1 MCLLES
7 ASRRSYVGSRYPN
20 GCIIMS
26 KFIALILAA
35 TALAGCCVS
44 GHGCYSPL
52 PGVPLAWQG
61 FGPAPTETVQ
71 LTEDRPSQL
80 TERPRKATRSRK
92 EIIVGPIGEMAAE
105 PKRKLEG
112 IDALVQQEAADR
124 ADEEK
129 LAKRLM
135 ICSNCLPARSNDDA
149 TGRSTR

>member
-1 MCLLES
+1 
-7 ASRRSYVGSRYPN
+7 
-20 GCIIMS
+20 MS
-26 KFIALILAA
+26 KFIVLILAA
-35 TALAGCCVS
+35 TALGGCCVS

-61 FGPAPTETVQ
+61 FAPAPTEAVQ
-71 LTEDRPSQL
+71 LTEDRPIQL
-80 TERPRKATRSRK
+80 TEDRPRKATRSKK
-92 EIIVGPIGEMAAE
+92 EIIVGPIGEMAAG

-124 ADEEK
+124 VDEEK

-135 ICSNCLPARSNDDA
+135 ICSNCLPARSNDEA

>member
-1 MCLLES
+1 
-7 ASRRSYVGSRYPN
+7 
-20 GCIIMS
+20 MS
-26 KFIALILAA
+26 KFIALILAS

-61 FGPAPTETVQ
+61 LGPAPTEAAQ
-71 LTEDRPSQL
+71 LTEDRPSQP
-80 TERPRKATRSRK
+80 TEDRPRKPSRSKK
-92 EIIVGPIGEMAAE
+92 EVIIGPIGELAAE
-105 PKRKLEG
+105 AKRKLEG
-112 IDALVQQEAADR
+112 IDPLVQQEAADR

-135 ICSNCLPARSNDDA
+135 ICGNCLPARSNDEA